1 MVSARK
7 FCSSK
12 NPSRHTTLLDAR
24 SHAESS
30 NIRNIYILPPDSGNL
45 DIDSDTVEYYE
56 QFNVKDALFEP
67 AGELEIG
74 DRESDDCSD
83 N

>member
-1 MVSARK
+1 MISARK
-7 FCSSK
+7 FYSSK
-12 NPSRHTTLLDAR
+12 NPFRHTTLLDAR

-30 NIRNIYILPPDSGNL
+30 NIRKIAILPPDSGNL
-45 DIDSDTVEYYE
+45 DIDSDIEEYYE
-56 QFNVKDALFEP
+56 QLNVKDALFEP

>member
-1 MVSARK
+1 M
-7 FCSSK
+7 
-12 NPSRHTTLLDAR
+12 
-24 SHAESS
+24 
-30 NIRNIYILPPDSGNL
+30 PPDSGNL

-56 QFNVKDALFEP
+56 QLNVKDALFEP